1 MISILTFG
9 FDFQQNSI
17 RYGEVEDGEE
27 GEGEYAEG
35 EGDEPFPDMV
45 DGNLNF
51 KIYEIFG
58 RTAKCKRNVMY
69 MISFWVKFQSKCDG
83 CPNQSA
89 VKISKFKFCPK
100 QSAV

>member
-51 KIYEIFG
+51 KI
-58 RTAKCKRNVMY
+58 
-69 MISFWVKFQSKCDG
+69 
-83 CPNQSA
+83 
-89 VKISKFKFCPK
+89 
-100 QSAV
+100 